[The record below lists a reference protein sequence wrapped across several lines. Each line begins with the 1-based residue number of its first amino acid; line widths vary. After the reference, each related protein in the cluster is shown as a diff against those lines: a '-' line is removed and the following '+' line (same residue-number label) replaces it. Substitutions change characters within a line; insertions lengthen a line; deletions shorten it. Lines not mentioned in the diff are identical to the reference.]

1 MRLQTYGESFQD
13 NQVFES
19 SRTTVTSPA
28 ALTAHERIVITA
40 GTYGSFDLS
49 RVTANHDG
57 PNGPNRWRV
66 NGGNVRVR
74 LRPERRS
81 LFILIC
87 SVSGLQTCLI
97 GCKAPELRPVKILR
111 VAAATGVIKQHRV
124 HRELLSNRADRVGS
138 LLVYGRIGT
147 RLFSLAP
154 FSTMF
159 FHGVSNEV
167 KGKTPI
173 IHQNPRMK
181 PSPHLRPTLM
191 SSFTQFD
198 KKFCAIPERRRPDTP
213 YTHTWIRPTR
223 TNPPTSWTTPEKREN
238 SNETTS
244 ISQMFFPRK
253 Q

>member
-1 MRLQTYGESFQD
+1 MFSMFRVWVLAVCVSWIWSGFAGEG
-13 NQVFES
+13 
-19 SRTTVTSPA
+19 A
-28 ALTAHERIVITA
+28 AEQSDVCV
-40 GTYGSFDLS
+40 S
-49 RVTANHDG
+49 
-57 PNGPNRWRV
+57 
-66 NGGNVRVR
+66 VRVR

-154 FSTMF
+154 FSTIF

-181 PSPHLRPTLM
+181 PSP
-191 SSFTQFD
+191 
-198 KKFCAIPERRRPDTP
+198 
-213 YTHTWIRPTR
+213 
-223 TNPPTSWTTPEKREN
+223 TSVPL
-238 SNETTS
+238 
-244 ISQMFFPRK
+244 
-253 Q
+253 

>member
-1 MRLQTYGESFQD
+1 MFRVWVLAVCVSWIWSGFAGEQSD
-13 NQVFES
+13 V
-19 SRTTVTSPA
+19 
-28 ALTAHERIVITA
+28 
-40 GTYGSFDLS
+40 
-49 RVTANHDG
+49 
-57 PNGPNRWRV
+57 W
-66 NGGNVRVR
+66 VR

-111 VAAATGVIKQHRV
+111 VAAATGVIKQHGV
-124 HRELLSNRADRVGS
+124 HRELLSNRADRVGC

-198 KKFCAIPERRRPDTP
+198 KKFCAITERRRPDTP
-213 YTHTWIRPTR
+213 YTHTPGYGPQEQTHLHHG
-223 TNPPTSWTTPEKREN
+223 PHLKKE
-238 SNETTS
+238 NETAS
-244 ISQMFFPRK
+244 ISHMFFSQKAMRIRLASPASEMFL
-253 Q
+253 

>member
-1 MRLQTYGESFQD
+1 MSVSFSWIWSGFAGEG
-13 NQVFES
+13 
-19 SRTTVTSPA
+19 A
-28 ALTAHERIVITA
+28 AEQSDVCV
-40 GTYGSFDLS
+40 S
-49 RVTANHDG
+49 
-57 PNGPNRWRV
+57 
-66 NGGNVRVR
+66 VRVR
-74 LRPERRS
+74 LRPVRRS

-111 VAAATGVIKQHRV
+111 VAAATGIIKQHRV

-154 FSTMF
+154 FSTIF

-198 KKFCAIPERRRPDTP
+198 KKFCAITERRRPDIP
-213 YTHTWIRPTR
+213 YTHTPGYG
-223 TNPPTSWTTPEKREN
+223 PQE
-238 SNETTS
+238 
-244 ISQMFFPRK
+244 
-253 Q
+253 